1 MADATNTPGDEEKR
15 ALLEKRMREC
25 EYALSLAQRELRS
38 INNARYITL
47 ARIEQIHHDIDFIA
61 EHMNYPELVEPYDFS
76 EAVNYSDYG
85 MGAES
90 PRADADGDAENA

>member
-1 MADATNTPGDEEKR
+1 MADVTNTPGDEGKR

-76 EAVNYSDYG
+76 EAVDYSDYG
-85 MGAES
+85 MGAEAS
-90 PRADADGDAENA
+90 SADAVGGEKDA